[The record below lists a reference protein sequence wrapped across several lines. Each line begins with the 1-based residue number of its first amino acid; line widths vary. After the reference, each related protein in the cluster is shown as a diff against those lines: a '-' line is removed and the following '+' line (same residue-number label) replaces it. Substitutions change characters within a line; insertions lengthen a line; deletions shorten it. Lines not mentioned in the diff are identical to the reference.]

1 MRCVNISSVM
11 VMSPREEN
19 SEEMYECVRDYAQV
33 LVLVKLSS
41 RKLEAVEN
49 LLEFVDTRS

>member
-41 RKLEAVEN
+41 RKLEAVGN

>member
-11 VMSPREEN
+11 AMSPREEN
-19 SEEMYECVRDYAQV
+19 SEEMSECVRDYVQV
-33 LVLVKLSS
+33 LALVKLSS
-41 RKLEAVEN
+41 RKLEAVGN